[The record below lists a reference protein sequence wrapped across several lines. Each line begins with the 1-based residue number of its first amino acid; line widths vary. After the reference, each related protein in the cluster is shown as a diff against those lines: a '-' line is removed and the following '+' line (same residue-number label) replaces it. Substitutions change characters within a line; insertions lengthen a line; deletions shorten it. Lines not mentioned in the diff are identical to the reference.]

1 MIYIILGVVSGIATG
16 VGIGG
21 GTLLIIILT
30 TLFGINQKV
39 AQSCNLI
46 FFIPTAIISILV
58 NIKNKNINILESIP
72 LIISGIIF
80 SIIGSN
86 IAINLDTNVLRK
98 IFSIFLL
105 IMAGVEIKKMI
116 KDYRIKDTKKGII
129 NEEK

>member
-1 MIYIILGVVSGIATG
+1 MIYIIIGVVSGISTG

-30 TLFGINQKV
+30 TLLGINQKV

-46 FFIPTAIISILV
+46 FFIPTAITSILI

-80 SIIGSN
+80 SIIGSK
-86 IAINLDTNVLRK
+86 IAINIDTNVLRK

-105 IMAGVEIKKMI
+105 IMAGIEIKKMI
-116 KDYRIKDTKKGII
+116 NDYRIKDTKKGII

>member
-1 MIYIILGVVSGIATG
+1 MIYIIIGVVSGIATG

-30 TLFGINQKV
+30 TLLGINQKV

-46 FFIPTAIISILV
+46 FFIPTAITSILI

-80 SIIGSN
+80 SIIGSK
-86 IAINLDTNVLRK
+86 IAINIDTNVLRK

-105 IMAGVEIKKMI
+105 IMAGIEIKKMI
-116 KDYRIKDTKKGII
+116 NDYRIKDTKKGII